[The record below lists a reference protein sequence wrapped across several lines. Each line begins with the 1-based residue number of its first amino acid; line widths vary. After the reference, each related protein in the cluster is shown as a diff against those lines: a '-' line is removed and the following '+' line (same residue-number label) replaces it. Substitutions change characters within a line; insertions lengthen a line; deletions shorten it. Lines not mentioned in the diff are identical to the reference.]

1 MNIQKV
7 WDAFIKENDNPSFVK
22 MAYAVVEQLGGVNE
36 DTLLNSLDSC
46 RNANDGYTGF
56 CYPYQTSKFWNEN
69 KSAIMENMHELA
81 DDLGEDLITMIKG
94 FGNFKDDKS
103 VTYDAIGKALYA
115 PFNEGESRYI
125 YDTFA
130 KYALEEVANR
140 FQDWWYDQ
148 DESEFDYPHSHGWGF
163 LLTKDYRIMS
173 DLEKILNDDLLK
185 CEIVNS
191 AENEVRRVDLIKWTH
206 DNTFSIAI
214 VHKDTGKLEVS
225 DIPETDEFEAHRY
238 FYRNYGDAILFG

>member
-1 MNIQKV
+1 MQRNVASWRERSAVCCLCKNYGYLGFLVKTRVSVGALTRFYHQPKYRNMNIQKV

-22 MAYAVVEQLGGVNE
+22 MAYAVVEQLGGVDE
-36 DTLLNSLDSC
+36 DTILNSLDSC

-115 PFNEGESRYI
+115 PFNEGESRNI

-148 DESEFDYPHSHGWGF
+148 DESEFD
-163 LLTKDYRIMS
+163 D
-173 DLEKILNDDLLK
+173 
-185 CEIVNS
+185 
-191 AENEVRRVDLIKWTH
+191 
-206 DNTFSIAI
+206 
-214 VHKDTGKLEVS
+214 
-225 DIPETDEFEAHRY
+225 
-238 FYRNYGDAILFG
+238 